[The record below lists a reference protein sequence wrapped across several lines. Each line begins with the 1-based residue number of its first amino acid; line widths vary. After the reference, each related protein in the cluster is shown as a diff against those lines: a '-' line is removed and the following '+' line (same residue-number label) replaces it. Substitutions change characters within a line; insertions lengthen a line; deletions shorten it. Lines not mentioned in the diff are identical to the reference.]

1 MVKNFGRVL
10 NSSSS
15 TALWWAAAK
24 MTMPP
29 AVSPRAW
36 GGGSCLPRSAG
47 AGISVLAGAY
57 DDEAVRTEVT
67 SESLMLEV
75 PTIRL
80 GWLPLKSTPVTTPV
94 VCVEAAT

>member
-1 MVKNFGRVL
+1 MWRK
-10 NSSSS
+10 
-15 TALWWAAAK
+15 
-24 MTMPP
+24 
-29 AVSPRAW
+29 
-36 GGGSCLPRSAG
+36 
-47 AGISVLAGAY
+47 AY

-94 VCVEAAT
+94 VSVEAATKLPSAALAVRVML